1 MAIEVI
7 RDLNDPRTA
16 MFTGKLPDDLFIAES
31 PSVIEK
37 ALNAGIVPRAMLAER
52 AQAERF
58 KQASCPVYTAER
70 EALAALTGYHLTR
83 GVLCAMERPAM
94 RDADEICAQGRRI
107 GVLEHIADPANVGAI
122 FRCAAALG
130 MDGILLTGNCA
141 DPLYRKAT
149 RAAMGTT
156 FILPWAICDDPIP
169 VLHRHGY
176 FAIAMALRSDAM
188 DIGDPSLYA
197 HDRIA
202 IALGNEGFGLSAAII
217 DPCDA
222 TAIIPMH
229 NGVDSLN
236 VATAASIIFYRLSL
250 FAATTVLPTVS
261 AASCCRAINDESAP
275 P

>member
-202 IALGNEGFGLSAAII
+202 IALGNEGFGLSTAII
-217 DPCDA
+217 DQCDA

>member
-7 RDLNDPRTA
+7 RDLSDSRVA
-16 MFTGKLPDDLFIAES
+16 MFTGRVPDDLFIAES
-31 PSVIEK
+31 PGVIEK
-37 ALNAGIVPRAMLAER
+37 ALNAGVVPRAMLAER

-58 KQASCPVYTAER
+58 EGISCPVYTAER
-70 EALAALTGYHLTR
+70 DALAAITGYHLTR

-94 RDADEICAQGRRI
+94 RDADAVCAHGRHI

-156 FILPWAICDDPIP
+156 FILPWAVCEAPISA
-169 VLHRHGY
+169 LHRHGY
-176 FAIAMALRSDAM
+176 FTIAMALRSDAM

-197 HDRIA
+197 HERIA

-217 DPCDA
+217 DQCDA

-229 NGVDSLN
+229 NNVDSLN
-236 VATAASIIFYRLSL
+236 VATAASISFYSAGSARFQL
-250 FAATTVLPTVS
+250 LP
-261 AASCCRAINDESAP
+261 RFR
-275 P
+275 

>member
-1 MAIEVI
+1 MYTMAIEVI
-7 RDLNDPRTA
+7 RDLNDPRA
-16 MFTGKLPDDLFIAES
+16 SMFTGGLSDDLFIAES
-31 PSVIEK
+31 PVVIEK
-37 ALNAGIVPRAMLAER
+37 ALNAGVVPRAMLAER
-52 AQAERF
+52 VQAERF
-58 KQASCPVYTAER
+58 AQVSCPIYTAER
-70 EALAALTGYHLTR
+70 SVLAALTGYHLTR

-156 FILPWAICDDPIP
+156 FILPWAVCEDPIQ

-188 DIGDPSLYA
+188 DIGDPSFIA
-197 HDRIA
+197 HQRIA
-202 IALGNEGFGLSAAII
+202 IALGNEGFGLSDAII
-217 DPCDA
+217 GQCDA
-222 TAIIPMH
+222 AAIIPMH
-229 NGVDSLN
+229 NNVDSLN

-250 FAATTVLPTVS
+250 FAATAVLPTVS
-261 AASCCRAINDESAP
+261 ASSCCRDH
-275 P
+275 